1 VTPRHPAVTAPA
13 WIILASGPSQN
24 ASDIETV
31 RSVRVELLGAGLR
44 VLAINNQVFAAPWAD
59 VLYSHDGAWWKAYS
73 DADQRPDHAA
83 LLRAFPGERACW
95 DDFGIPYGARPVPK
109 ERPVD
114 GLGLTGVRS
123 GCNSGFQA
131 INLAFLRGA
140 KTIITTG
147 YDMQHASDGRRHN
160 HADHPAPLGNF
171 SAGMPEMCRRHMG
184 TIARPLRELGVRV
197 INASRSTALTCFERM
212 TLTDAI
218 DVARARLTQHPA
230 PPVASPAL
238 CGLS

>member
-1 VTPRHPAVTAPA
+1 VTRHPIVTAPA

-24 ASDIETV
+24 TADIETV
-31 RSVRVELLGAGLR
+31 RQARAGLLEAGLR
-44 VLAINNQVFAAPWAD
+44 VLAINNQIFSSPWAD
-59 VLYSHDGAWWKAYS
+59 VLYSHDHEWWKAYS
-73 DADQRPDHAA
+73 DATARPEHAA

-140 KTIITTG
+140 KTIIVTG
-147 YDMQHASDGRRHN
+147 YDMQHTGGQRHN

-171 SAGMPEMCRRHMG
+171 SSGMPEMCRRHMG
-184 TIARPLRELGVRV
+184 TLARPLRDLGVRV
-197 INASRSTALTCFERM
+197 INASRESALTCFERM
-212 TLTDAI
+212 PLADAI
-218 DVARARLTQHPA
+218 AVAHARLSQHPA